1 MIFLINS
8 FSFYLSPY
16 LIKLSPFIST
26 GIGKFINVNNVGAIS
41 ASFPCSFNSIP
52 FLVTINGTGVLNLTS
67 TANGIKANNLEINNS
82 TIIVRILNTRLSVT
96 YTTARQKIYKGN
108 TGLKQERYQLDLMK
122 MYRILYP
129 VTKG

>member
-1 MIFLINS
+1 MIGL
-8 FSFYLSPY
+8 
-16 LIKLSPFIST
+16 KR
-26 GIGKFINVNNVGAIS
+26 
-41 ASFPCSFNSIP
+41 
-52 FLVTINGTGVLNLTS
+52 
-67 TANGIKANNLEINNS
+67 EINNS

-108 TGLKQERYQLDLMK
+108 MGLKQERYQLDLMK